1 MIRVFLDANVYF
13 AGFDSPKGASAF
25 ILELIRRRKMEVCA
39 SRLVLREADR
49 NLRTKSEKGAL
60 KAFRRFLQSAKIR
73 IAPAPDEVLFKAY
86 ESFLHPK
93 DLPVLAAAL
102 LAKSDF
108 LITLDRRHFLTPQV
122 LSNIKKIKVC
132 TPADFVRGVYLKGKI

>member
-13 AGFDSPKGASAF
+13 AGFDSPKGASAL
-25 ILELIRRRKMEVCA
+25 ILELVRRKKVEVYA

-49 NLRTKSEKGAL
+49 NLRSKSEKEAL
-60 KAFRRFLQSAKIR
+60 KAFRRYLQSAKVR
-73 IAPAPDEVLFKAY
+73 IVPAPDEALFKPY
-86 ESFLHPK
+86 ESYLHPK

-102 LAKSDF
+102 VVKSDF

-122 LSNIKKIKVC
+122 PARVTKIKIC
-132 TPADFVRGVYLKGKI
+132 TPHDFIRDVYLK

>member
-13 AGFDSPKGASAF
+13 AGFHSPKGASGF
-25 ILELIRRRKMEVCA
+25 VLELIRRKKIEAYA

-49 NLRTKSEKGAL
+49 NLRSKSDSKVL
-60 KAFRRFLQSAKIR
+60 KAFRRYLQSVKVR
-73 IAPAPDEVLFKAY
+73 IVPAPDESLFKPH
-86 ESFLHPK
+86 ESYLHPK

-102 LAKSDF
+102 LVKSDF

-122 LSNIKKIKVC
+122 PARVTKIKIC
-132 TPADFVRGVYLKGKI
+132 TPHDFIRDVYLKGKV